1 MATHQEI
8 AQVTDQELL
17 ERMIKSHNGRFDEHF
32 WKYFNDQV
40 KPHLPPAPTIID
52 VGCGPGL
59 FLRDLSLRY
68 PDATLHGYDITR
80 AMIDYGEQLDYN
92 GTKPVFGLHDIAE
105 APLPLD
111 DGSVDLLAM
120 VAVLH
125 VLTDPIAM
133 CHEIRRLLSPKG
145 VFLLQDWV
153 RTPLPMYLERMT
165 EDVPPEQLEAVKAR
179 MLRLFPTHNKY
190 SIEDWLWLM
199 DQGGL
204 EVLDYRLVN
213 SPHFRT
219 FVCRPR

>member
-8 AQVTDQELL
+8 AQVTDEELL
-17 ERMIKSHNGRFDEHF
+17 ERMIKSHDGRFDQLF
-32 WKYFNDQV
+32 WKYFDDQV
-40 KPHLPPAPTIID
+40 KPHLPPAPTIVD

-59 FLRDLSLRY
+59 FLRDLSMRY
-68 PDATLHGYDITR
+68 PDATLHGYDLTR
-80 AMIDYGEQLDYN
+80 AMIDYGEQLEYN
-92 GTKPVFGLHDIAE
+92 GPKPVFGLHDIAE

-125 VLTDPIAM
+125 VLSDPIAM

-153 RTPLPMYLERMT
+153 RTPLPMYLDRMT
-165 EDVPPEQLEAVKAR
+165 EDVPPDQLEAVKAR

-199 DQGGL
+199 EQGGL

-219 FVCRPR
+219 FVCRSR